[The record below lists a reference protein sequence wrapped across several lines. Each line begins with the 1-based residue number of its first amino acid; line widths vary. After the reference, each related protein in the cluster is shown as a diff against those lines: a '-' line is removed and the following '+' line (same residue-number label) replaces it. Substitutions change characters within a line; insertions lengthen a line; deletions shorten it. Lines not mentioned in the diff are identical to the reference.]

1 MHILAAQGAI
11 DKVQQLVRQ
20 VPAMHSGV
28 FDDTNLRVEDTM
40 ILVTPLLYT
49 GKKKIICWQWSWGV
63 KMRVLVVEA
72 W

>member
-1 MHILAAQGAI
+1 MRYQKHINNIVLLMHILAAQGAI

-40 ILVTPLLYT
+40 ILATPLLYT
-49 GKKKIICWQWSWGV
+49 GKK
-63 KMRVLVVEA
+63 
-72 W
+72 